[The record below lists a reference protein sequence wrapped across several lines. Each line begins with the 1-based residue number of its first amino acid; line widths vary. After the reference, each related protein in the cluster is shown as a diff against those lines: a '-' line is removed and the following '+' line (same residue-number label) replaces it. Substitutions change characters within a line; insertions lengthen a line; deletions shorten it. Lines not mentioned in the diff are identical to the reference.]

1 MSGIDFIADTNALLY
16 LLKGNACMQSYS
28 SKKLGISIISEMELL
43 SFSDINQEDEKI
55 IRALIKDCL
64 IFELNHQIKNKTIL
78 LRKKYR
84 IKLPDAIIA
93 ATAIENNIKLLTADK
108 GFNKIT
114 ELDLV
119 ILEPTN

>member
-16 LLKGNACMQSYS
+16 LLNGNACMQSYS

>member
-1 MSGIDFIADTNALLY
+1 M
-16 LLKGNACMQSYS
+16 K
-28 SKKLGISIISEMELL
+28 SK
-43 SFSDINQEDEKI
+43 NQYKPICFQYEKI

-93 ATAIENNIKLLTADK
+93 ATAIENNIKLLLK
-108 GFNKIT
+108 EGFTIQPIIT
-114 ELDLV
+114 VNNQTILHDPKELF
-119 ILEPTN
+119 E